1 MLVKTGE
8 LAASCSNNFYE
19 LLDAKT
25 EKEAIKEVLRGGI
38 FYDDDLLDAEGNT
51 KFYIGEVYRF
61 KPIINIYDIF
71 ERLSA
76 DCFDDLEGNVD
87 EYLADIGYRA
97 GKELEER
104 LTHVYREWEKEYRLE
119 CMAFIVKNIKK
130 ITI

>member
-25 EKEAIKEVLRGGI
+25 KKEAIKEVLRGGI
-38 FYDDDLLDAEGNT
+38 FYEDDLLDAEGNT
-51 KFYIGEVYRF
+51 SFYIGEVYRF
-61 KPIINIYDIF
+61 KPIINTYDIF

-97 GKELEER
+97 EKELKER
-104 LTHVYREWEKEYRLE
+104 LTKAYIEWEKEYGLE
-119 CMAFIVKNIKK
+119 CMVFIVKDIKK
-130 ITI
+130 III